1 VAASCDVLVIGAGP
15 AGCAAAIAA
24 TRAGARVRVL
34 DRATFPRDK
43 TCGDAVSN
51 RAAAIIDDLVGEPR
65 SLHGI
70 PHAVVHGAV
79 AVLPDGRRIGRDFG
93 DDPGYIVPR
102 LHLDDL
108 LRRALEDSGASL
120 EQGCAVRRLV
130 SRGGRIVGVETDGAT
145 LTATAIVAADGP
157 GSVAWAALGKPYQRG
172 RSLAVAITGYY
183 EGVCWDDAPGVA
195 EHYFE
200 PGLQAGYGWVF
211 PDVDGRANVGV
222 YQRSDRFHA
231 HGRSLKDLLASFL
244 ARHPE
249 RLRSAR
255 RVGRT
260 RSWALPLSVRVIPP
274 GAPGLLVCGDAGY
287 FVDPLSGEGIF
298 QALHTGV
305 LAGRAAASA
314 VATGSLDRKIVRRYQ
329 RRCARD
335 IGLPSLARLGVQEA
349 MTRVVDHGLYRARW
363 VDALLRRGYGSDRLE
378 VSKRTT
384 TAAPPSQ
391 S

>member
-1 VAASCDVLVIGAGP
+1 VLVIGAGP
-15 AGCAAAIAA
+15 AGCAAAIVAA
-24 TRAGARVRVL
+24 RAGARVRVL
-34 DRATFPRDK
+34 DRARFPRDK

-51 RAAAIIDDLVGEPR
+51 RAATIIDDLVGER
-65 SLHGI
+65 QALHRI
-70 PHAVVHGAV
+70 PHAVVRGAV

-93 DDPGYIVPR
+93 DEPGYIVPR

-108 LRRALEDSGASL
+108 LRRGLEQSGAVL
-120 EQGCAVRRLV
+120 EQGRAVRRLV
-130 SRGGRIVGVETDGAT
+130 SARGRILAAQTDEETIE
-145 LTATAIVAADGP
+145 ATAIVAADGP
-157 GSVAWAALGKPYQRG
+157 GSVAWAALDQPYQRG
-172 RSLAVAITGYY
+172 RALAVAITGYY
-183 EGVCWDDAPGVA
+183 EGVHWDGAAGIA

-200 PGLQAGYGWVF
+200 TGLQAGYGWIF

-231 HGRSLKDLLASFL
+231 HGRSLRELLATFE

-249 RLRSAR
+249 RLQTAQRA
-255 RVGRT
+255 GRT
-260 RSWALPLSVRVIPP
+260 RSWALPLAVRVIPP

-305 LAGRAAASA
+305 LAGRTAASA
-314 VATGSLDRKIVRRYQ
+314 IDAGVLDRRAVRRYQ

-335 IGLPSLARLGVQEA
+335 IGLPSLARLAVQEA

-363 VDALLRRGYGSDRLE
+363 VDALLRRGYGSDRWEL
-378 VSKRTT
+378 SKRT
-384 TAAPPSQ
+384 AGGPPP
-391 S
+391 

>member
-1 VAASCDVLVIGAGP
+1 MPAPCDVLVIGAGP

-34 DRATFPRDK
+34 DRAVFPRDK

-51 RAAAIIDDLVGEPR
+51 RAAAIVDDLVGSAHALAR
-65 SLHGI
+65 I
-70 PHAVVHGAV
+70 PHAVVRGAV

-108 LRRALEDSGASL
+108 LRRALERSGAEL
-120 EQGCAVRRLV
+120 QQGRMVRRLIT
-130 SRGGRIVGVETDGAT
+130 RGDRVVAAETDDETLEAT
-145 LTATAIVAADGP
+145 VVIAADGP
-157 GSVAWAALGKPYQRG
+157 GSVAWSALGRSYRRG
-172 RSLAVAITGYY
+172 RALAVAITGYY
-183 EGVCWDDAPGVA
+183 EGVRWDDTSGIA

-200 PGLQAGYGWVF
+200 RGLSAGYGWIF
-211 PDVDGRANVGV
+211 PDVGGMANVGV

-231 HGRSLKDLLASFL
+231 HGRSLRELLHEFE

-249 RLRSAR
+249 RLFGAR
-255 RVGRT
+255 RIART
-260 RSWALPLSVRVIPP
+260 RTWALPLAVRLAPP
-274 GAPGLLVCGDAGY
+274 SAPGLLVCGDAGY

-305 LAGRAAASA
+305 LAGRTAASA
-314 VATGSLDRKIVRRYQ
+314 VAAGSLDRGAVRRYQ

-335 IGLPSLARLGVQEA
+335 IGLPSLARLAVQEA
-349 MTRVVDHGLYRARW
+349 MTTVVERRLYESRW
-363 VDALLRRGYGSDRLE
+363 VDALLRRGYGSDRFE

-384 TAAPPSQ
+384 AGPQ
-391 S
+391 R